1 MKLKTH
7 DTNVHIG
14 ELLNVFND
22 IDARISELHLNSS
35 QVFLQLND
43 FLKDYYKKNTIISN
57 NAAQIFDT
65 ISGNNESCLTCELN
79 VIFKEFENYKRETD
93 NEFDSN
99 VSINTQ
105 LNNKINYLS
114 LLLRNLKQ
122 DLTTLKFLTTN
133 FKIISDSDISDNVS
147 IQSVQK
153 WEKIILDIH
162 PWVSEIGK
170 EIVTLGLKF
179 GELHKNTKSYLQ
191 NSVNKNFSLNEELK
205 SAIALVNKK
214 NLESKNY
221 IPVLKEKI
229 NSSSISIGN
238 IITHLQYHDIIRQ
251 KVEHIQHSHL
261 KIIASLKDDYNK
273 QDGRTEGE
281 DDKIISLIADI
292 SGLQAAQLILI
303 SKEYQKALEVISD
316 NFHRIADDLTT
327 VSTISHEFSFE
338 GNDPDTTLIR
348 LVKERLDKS
357 LLLMDEYNSNSF
369 NNEVITI
376 KKQISDIY
384 NNASNNI
391 IIPIESTEFFNI
403 ILEGASEEKR
413 KALEG
418 KPNIVGQIAALA
430 GDIIEKKNDLQDEL
444 LKVVKLSEKFSIEDD
459 FDGFRS
465 KLEKEQIRIMVSIS
479 KTLDRLDE
487 ESKQLDSVL
496 LQNCNIKKDIIDR
509 LKETLN
515 QADYYELFEK
525 VLNVIIEQLNAMN
538 NRFRIEGSEDDK
550 SSKVKNLKEIEA
562 YYTVSSERIIHQKVI
577 DNDKVIDLPQEQKT
591 EEDLE
596 LF

>member
-1 MKLKTH
+1 MKLTTG
-7 DTNVHIG
+7 DTNVQIG
-14 ELLNVFND
+14 ELLNVFNN
-22 IDARISELHLNSS
+22 IDCRISELHLNSS

-43 FLKDYYKKNTIISN
+43 FLKDYYKKNTIISA

-65 ISGNNESCLTCELN
+65 IAGNNESCLTCELN
-79 VIFKEFENYKRETD
+79 AIFKEFENFKEETD
-93 NEFDSN
+93 NEFDTN
-99 VSINTQ
+99 ISINTQ

-133 FKIISDSDISDNVS
+133 FKIISDNVS

-153 WEKIILDIH
+153 WEKIIFDIH

-170 EIVTLGLKF
+170 EIVALSFKF
-179 GELHKNTKSYLQ
+179 GELHKNTKSYSQ
-191 NSVNKNFSLNEELK
+191 NSVNKNLSLNEELK
-205 SAIALVNKK
+205 SAIALVSKK

-229 NSSSISIGN
+229 TSSSISIAN

-251 KVEHIQHSHL
+251 KIEHIQQSHL
-261 KIIASLKDDYNK
+261 KIIASLKDDFYNK
-273 QDGRTEGE
+273 DDNKVRE
-281 DDKIISLIADI
+281 DDKIVSLIADI

-303 SKEYQKALEVISD
+303 SKEYQKALEVISK
-316 NFHRIADDLTT
+316 NFQKIADDLMT

-338 GNDPDTTLIR
+338 ADNSDTTLIR

-369 NNEVITI
+369 NNEVLTI
-376 KKQISDIY
+376 KKQISDIL
-384 NNASNNI
+384 NNANKNI

-418 KPNIVGQIAALA
+418 KPSIVGQIASLA
-430 GDIIEKKNDLQDEL
+430 GDIIEKKNDLQNEL
-444 LKVVKLSEKFSIEDD
+444 LNVKKLSEKFSIEDD
-459 FDGFRS
+459 FNGFRS
-465 KLEKEQIRIMVSIS
+465 KLEKEQIRIMVGIS
-479 KTLDRLDE
+479 KTLDRLDK

-496 LQNCNIKKDIIDR
+496 LQNCSIKKDIIDR
-509 LKETLN
+509 LKETLY

-538 NRFRIEGSEDDK
+538 NRLKIEGSKKNK
-550 SSKVKNLKEIEA
+550 SNKVKNLKEIET
-562 YYTVSSERIIHQKVI
+562 YYTVASERIIHQKVI
-577 DNDKVIDLPQEQKT
+577 NEDEEMDLPQDQKE

>member
-1 MKLKTH
+1 MKLTTH

-22 IDARISELHLNSS
+22 IDTRISELHLNSS

-43 FLKDYYKKNTIISN
+43 FLKDYYKKNTIIST

-65 ISGNNESCLTCELN
+65 ISGNNEACLTCELN
-79 VIFKEFENYKRETD
+79 EIFKEFENYKRETD

-99 VSINTQ
+99 ISINTQ

-133 FKIISDSDISDNVS
+133 FKIISDNDISKNVTT
-147 IQSVQK
+147 QSVQK
-153 WEKIILDIH
+153 WERIIFDIH

-170 EIVTLGLKF
+170 EIVNLSQKF

-229 NSSSISIGN
+229 NSSSVCIGN

-261 KIIASLKDDYNK
+261 KIIASLKDDFNN
-273 QDGRTEGE
+273 QDDKKVRE

-292 SGLQAAQLILI
+292 SGLQAAQLIL
-303 SKEYQKALEVISD
+303 
-316 NFHRIADDLTT
+316 TT

-338 GNDPDTTLIR
+338 GNNSDTTLIR

-357 LLLMDEYNSNSF
+357 LQLMDEYNSNSF
-369 NNEVITI
+369 NNEVVTI

-403 ILEGASEEKR
+403 ILEGANEEKR
-413 KALEG
+413 KSLEG
-418 KPNIVGQIAALA
+418 KPSIIGQIASLA
-430 GDIIEKKNDLQDEL
+430 GDIIEKKNDLRNEL
-444 LKVVKLSEKFSIEDD
+444 LNVVKLSEKFSIEDD
-459 FDGFRS
+459 LDGFRS

-496 LQNCNIKKDIIDR
+496 LQNCSIKKDIIDR

-525 VLNVIIEQLNAMN
+525 VLNIIIEQLNAMN
-538 NRFRIEGSEDDK
+538 NRLRIEGGQNDK
-550 SSKVKNLKEIEA
+550 SNKVNNLKEIEA
-562 YYTVSSERIIHQKVI
+562 YYTVASERIIHQKVI
-577 DNDKVIDLPQEQKT
+577 NDDKEMDLPPDQKT

>member
-1 MKLKTH
+1 MKLTTH

-22 IDARISELHLNSS
+22 IDTRISELHLNSS

-43 FLKDYYKKNTIISN
+43 FLKDYYKKNTIIST

-65 ISGNNESCLTCELN
+65 ISGNNEACLTCELN
-79 VIFKEFENYKRETD
+79 EIFKEFENYKRETD

-133 FKIISDSDISDNVS
+133 FKIISDNDISENVS
-147 IQSVQK
+147 TQSIQK
-153 WEKIILDIH
+153 WEKIIFDIH

-170 EIVTLGLKF
+170 EIVTLSYKF
-179 GELHKNTKSYLQ
+179 GELHRNTKSYLQ

-205 SAIALVNKK
+205 SAITLVNKK

-229 NSSSISIGN
+229 NSSSVSIGN

-261 KIIASLKDDYNK
+261 KIIASLKDDFNN
-273 QDGRTEGE
+273 QDDKKVRE

-316 NFHRIADDLTT
+316 NFHKIADDLTT

-338 GNDPDTTLIR
+338 GNNSDTTLIR

-357 LLLMDEYNSNSF
+357 LRLMDEYNSNSF
-369 NNEVITI
+369 NNEVVII
-376 KKQISDIY
+376 KKQISDIF

-413 KALEG
+413 KSLEG

-430 GDIIEKKNDLQDEL
+430 GDIIEKKNDLRNEL
-444 LKVVKLSEKFSIEDD
+444 LNVVKLSEKFSIEDD
-459 FDGFRS
+459 LDGFRS

-496 LQNCNIKKDIIDR
+496 LQNCSIKKDIIDR

-525 VLNVIIEQLNAMN
+525 VLNVIIEQLNTMN
-538 NRFRIEGSEDDK
+538 NRLRVEGSGTDK
-550 SSKVKNLKEIEA
+550 SNKVNNLKEIEA
-562 YYTVSSERIIHQKVI
+562 YYTVASERIIHQKVI
-577 DNDKVIDLPQEQKT
+577 NDDKEMDLPPDQKT